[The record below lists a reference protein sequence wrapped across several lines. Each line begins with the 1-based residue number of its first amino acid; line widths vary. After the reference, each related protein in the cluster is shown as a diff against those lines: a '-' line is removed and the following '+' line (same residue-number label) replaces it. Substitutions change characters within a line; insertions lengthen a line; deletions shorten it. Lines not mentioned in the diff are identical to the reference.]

1 MTNDPLGGALAKSLH
16 DENAAVDERFERAER
31 VLGGQGTGRPARH
44 AKRPAQKKV
53 PVVRDTFS
61 FPEFD
66 YALLSQLQ
74 QRCLD
79 GGHNASKSE
88 LVRAGLKAL
97 AQMKDAHLLKA
108 ARAVEKLKP
117 GRGRGSSL

>member
-1 MTNDPLGGALAKSLH
+1 MSKDPLGGALTKSLQ
-16 DENAAVDERFERAER
+16 DESASVDERFDRADR
-31 VLGGQGTGRPARH
+31 LIGAGQGSRPARH
-44 AKRPAQKKV
+44 AKSRPRKKV

-66 YALLSQLQ
+66 YALLSELQ

-79 GGHNASKSE
+79 NGHNASKSE

-97 AQMKDAHLLKA
+97 AQMKSAELLKSA
-108 ARAVEKLKP
+108 KGVEKLKP
-117 GRGRGSSL
+117 GRGRGAA